1 MSVIDTIKS
10 RPLLFGSVA
19 VGGIVLIIAL
29 RASSGGTMQ
38 QGTPLYGD
46 VGFGDQALAMQQQTS
61 RDIALAGIQAQS
73 VADTNAAALEATRID
88 AAYKT
93 DALKT
98 NQTISLANINAT
110 LQALTTRDTLTAQ
123 TEQAQI
129 AADKEKTAIAA
140 NANVESQRLL
150 ANALTTQ
157 AQYQAQTT
165 QSYIQAQVA
174 TAPKQSLWSRLFG

>member
-1 MSVIDTIKS
+1 MSVIDTIKN

-29 RASSGGTMQ
+29 RASSGGTVE

-46 VGFGDQALAMQQQTS
+46 VGFGDQALAMQQQTQ
-61 RDIALAGIQAQS
+61 RDLGLAQIQAS
-73 VADTNAAALEATRID
+73 TVADTNAAALEATRID
-88 AAYKT
+88 ASYKT

-98 NQTISLANINAT
+98 QENISLANINAT

-129 AADKEKTAIAA
+129 AADKDKAAISA
-140 NANVESQRLL
+140 NANV
-150 ANALTTQ
+150 Q
-157 AQYQAQTT
+157 AQSILAGALVS
-165 QSYIQAQVA
+165 QSQSQAQVA
-174 TAPKQSLWSRLFG
+174 VAAIQAQPKQSLWSRLFG